1 MNLKDNSKELCM
13 EYTPSHGAEERK
25 EAGGSGTQT
34 EIISGISLMH
44 HRCKFIKWSE
54 IAKYIKSQL
63 TAQEMSMLVLSI
75 Y

>member
-1 MNLKDNSKELCM
+1 M
-13 EYTPSHGAEERK
+13 EYTPSHGAEESK
-25 EAGGSGTQT
+25 EAGGSVAQT
-34 EIISGISLMH
+34 HTVSGVSLMH

-75 Y
+75 GERIT